1 MIEQYIFEKNKTK
14 NIFVSNVYTIVLY
27 ILNKNLSQ
35 IKNYMYC

>member
-14 NIFVSNVYTIVLY
+14 NIFVSNVYVLY